1 MKKILIT
8 TCLLVGIS
16 PGVLAKS
23 KCNPAKHLEISC
35 TDVKDFKRKGFCLK
49 IEKKDKLTESK
60 KVKICQSIP
69 RRLRNK

>member
-8 TCLLVGIS
+8 TFLIFSIS

-23 KCNPAKHLEISC
+23 KCNPTKHLEISC
-35 TDVKDFKRKGFCLK
+35 TDVKNYKRSGFCLK

-60 KVKICQSIP
+60 KVKICQTVP